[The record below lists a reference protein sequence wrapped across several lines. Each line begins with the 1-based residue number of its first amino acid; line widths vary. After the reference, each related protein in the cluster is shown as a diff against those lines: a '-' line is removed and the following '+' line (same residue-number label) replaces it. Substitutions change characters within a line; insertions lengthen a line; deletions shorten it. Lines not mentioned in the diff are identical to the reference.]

1 MNPAWCN
8 ARRHVARGCCSKA
21 KCYRHGPNMR
31 FQWMGFAKQ
40 TETWKPLKT
49 VQNLCRKKSARFQ
62 WFPKNPLDFPKSIS
76 NDTLDT
82 FFVSNEGPGLCTY
95 VPMYLCIY
103 VSMYLCI
110 YVSMYLCIYVSMYL
124 SMYVSMYLCIYVS
137 MHLCI
142 YDHLCIYVWTQV
154 PPYVRTYVCVYIH
167 ALNELYNLFSSQAW
181 KSEKALRGTLPQ
193 YSWKD
198 HWE

>member
-82 FFVSNEGPGLCTY
+82 FFCIKRRSRCRQDPSGGFKIVLLHLLRSKIMIQNNIMKNMKHYFFQSPNRENCKLHFRKVPGTNLVITDY
-95 VPMYLCIY
+95 ANDIWDSVTM
-103 VSMYLCI
+103 
-110 YVSMYLCIYVSMYL
+110 
-124 SMYVSMYLCIYVS
+124 
-137 MHLCI
+137 
-142 YDHLCIYVWTQV
+142 
-154 PPYVRTYVCVYIH
+154 CV
-167 ALNELYNLFSSQAW
+167 
-181 KSEKALRGTLPQ
+181 
-193 YSWKD
+193 D
-198 HWE
+198 

>member
-49 VQNLCRKKSARFQ
+49 VQNLCRKKKRSISVVPQKSARL
-62 WFPKNPLDFPKSIS
+62 PKKYIERHLGH
-76 NDTLDT
+76 
-82 FFVSNEGPGLCTY
+82 FFCIKRRSRSMYLCTY

-110 YVSMYLCIYVSMYL
+110 YVSMYIYIYTHLYVYVYVNVYVYVYAYIYIYIYTYTHLYVQYMYMYMYMFMCIYVYIYIYIYCMY
-124 SMYVSMYLCIYVS
+124 YRGCFY
-137 MHLCI
+137 
-142 YDHLCIYVWTQV
+142 
-154 PPYVRTYVCVYIH
+154 
-167 ALNELYNLFSSQAW
+167 EKNLHPGNF
-181 KSEKALRGTLPQ
+181 T
-193 YSWKD
+193 
-198 HWE
+198 